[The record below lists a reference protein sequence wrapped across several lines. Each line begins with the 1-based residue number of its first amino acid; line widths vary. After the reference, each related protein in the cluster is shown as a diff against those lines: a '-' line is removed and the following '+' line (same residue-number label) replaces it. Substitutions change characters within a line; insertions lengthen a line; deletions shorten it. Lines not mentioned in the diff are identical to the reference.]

1 MMFMEMHI
9 VKILHFPFLQSHM
22 NGSIL
27 RQGNRSDVFFDMPLR
42 LRTFYF
48 LEVIKSERTK
58 SGIIFLGVSIN
69 FYTFFNDELYSK
81 CHISITR

>member
-1 MMFMEMHI
+1 MEMHI
-9 VKILHFPFLQSHM
+9 IKILQFSFLRFRM
-22 NGSIL
+22 NGSNM
-27 RQGNRSDVFFDMPLR
+27 RQSNRSDVFFDMLLR

-69 FYTFFNDELYSK
+69 FYTFFNDELYSE